1 MTTGPFSIELEKSLT
16 QNNQNSSLM
25 LSRRDIIF
33 CANRSRSNS
42 DSGIILRRKV
52 LRASG
57 ESNEDNTNDKR
68 RRQRPVE
75 EMYNYFTKPVKCN
88 ECFGYNRRVCAHCQG
103 RGKTT
108 TTDGCYYR
116 CSRCVGRGYVRC
128 DACNGTG
135 LKNGWL
141 FTVKG
146 GWGPRGE

>member
-1 MTTGPFSIELEKSLT
+1 
-16 QNNQNSSLM
+16 M
-25 LSRRDIIF
+25 LSRRDIFIF

-42 DSGIILRRKV
+42 SIILRRKKV
-52 LRASG
+52 SRASG
-57 ESNEDNTNDKR
+57 ESNEDNTNHKR
-68 RRQRPVE
+68 RRQRRRPIIE
-75 EMYNYFTKPVKCN
+75 EMCDYFTKPVKCK
-88 ECFGYNRRVCAHCQG
+88 ECFGYNRRVCARCQG

-108 TTDGCYYR
+108 TTFTDGDDDDNC
-116 CSRCVGRGYVRC
+116 CGGCVGRGYVRC

>member
-1 MTTGPFSIELEKSLT
+1 
-16 QNNQNSSLM
+16 M
-25 LSRRDIIF
+25 LSRRDIIIF

-42 DSGIILRRKV
+42 SIILRRNV
-52 LRASG
+52 SRASG
-57 ESNEDNTNDKR
+57 ESNEDNTNHKR
-68 RRQRPVE
+68 RRQRRRPIIE
-75 EMYNYFTKPVKCN
+75 EMCDYFTKPVKCK
-88 ECFGYNRRVCAHCQG
+88 ECFGYNRRVCARCQG

-108 TTDGCYYR
+108 TTFTDGDDDDYC
-116 CSRCVGRGYVRC
+116 CGRCVGRGYVRC

>member
-1 MTTGPFSIELEKSLT
+1 
-16 QNNQNSSLM
+16 M
-25 LSRRDIIF
+25 LLRRDIIF
-33 CANRSRSNS
+33 CANRSSS
-42 DSGIILRRKV
+42 KSSSSSSIILRRKV

-57 ESNEDNTNDKR
+57 ESNEDNTNK
-68 RRQRPVE
+68 RRQRRRPIE

-88 ECFGYNRRVCAHCQG
+88 ECFGYNRRVCARCQG

-108 TTDGCYYR
+108 TTFTDGDDDDNC
-116 CSRCVGRGYVRC
+116 CGRCVGRGYVRC

>member
-1 MTTGPFSIELEKSLT
+1 MSH
-16 QNNQNSSLM
+16 LM
-25 LSRRDIIF
+25 LRRDIFF
-33 CANRSRSNS
+33 CARSSS
-42 DSGIILRRKV
+42 KSSSSSSSSSILVRRKV

-57 ESNEDNTNDKR
+57 ESNEEDNTNHKR
-68 RRQRPVE
+68 RRQRRPIE

-103 RGKTT
+103 RGKMTT
-108 TTDGCYYR
+108 TFTDGNDDDNC

>member
-1 MTTGPFSIELEKSLT
+1 
-16 QNNQNSSLM
+16 M
-25 LSRRDIIF
+25 LSRRDIIIF

-42 DSGIILRRKV
+42 SIILRRKKV
-52 LRASG
+52 SRASG
-57 ESNEDNTNDKR
+57 ESNEDNTNHKR
-68 RRQRPVE
+68 RRQRRRPIIE
-75 EMYNYFTKPVKCN
+75 EMCDYFTKPVKCK
-88 ECFGYNRRVCAHCQG
+88 ECFGYNRRVCARCQG

-108 TTDGCYYR
+108 TTFTDGDDDDNC
-116 CSRCVGRGYVRC
+116 CGGCVGRGYVRC

>member
-1 MTTGPFSIELEKSLT
+1 MSH
-16 QNNQNSSLM
+16 LM
-25 LSRRDIIF
+25 LRRDIFF
-33 CANRSRSNS
+33 CARSSS
-42 DSGIILRRKV
+42 KSSSSSSSSSILVRRKV

-57 ESNEDNTNDKR
+57 ESNEEDNTNHKR
-68 RRQRPVE
+68 RRQRRPIE

-103 RGKTT
+103 RGKMTT
-108 TTDGCYYR
+108 TFTDGDDDDNC

-146 GWGPRGE
+146 GWGQRGE

>member
-1 MTTGPFSIELEKSLT
+1 
-16 QNNQNSSLM
+16 M
-25 LSRRDIIF
+25 LSRRDIIIF

-42 DSGIILRRKV
+42 GIILRRNV
-52 LRASG
+52 SRASG
-57 ESNEDNTNDKR
+57 ESNEDNTNHKR
-68 RRQRPVE
+68 RRQRRRPIIE
-75 EMYNYFTKPVKCN
+75 EMCDYFTKPVKCK
-88 ECFGYNRRVCAHCQG
+88 ECFGYNRRVCARCQG

-108 TTDGCYYR
+108 TTFTDGDDDDNC
-116 CSRCVGRGYVRC
+116 CGGCVGRGYVRC

>member
-1 MTTGPFSIELEKSLT
+1 
-16 QNNQNSSLM
+16 M

-33 CANRSRSNS
+33 CANRSSNRSNS
-42 DSGIILRRKV
+42 SIILRRKV
-52 LRASG
+52 FRASG
-57 ESNEDNTNDKR
+57 ESNEDTTNHKR
-68 RRQRPVE
+68 RRQRRRPIIE
-75 EMYNYFTKPVKCN
+75 EMCDYFTKPVKCK
-88 ECFGYNRRVCAHCQG
+88 ECFGYNRRVCARCQG

-108 TTDGCYYR
+108 TTFTDGDDDDYC
-116 CSRCVGRGYVRC
+116 CGRCVGRGYVRC

>member
-1 MTTGPFSIELEKSLT
+1 
-16 QNNQNSSLM
+16 M
-25 LSRRDIIF
+25 LLRRDIIF
-33 CANRSRSNS
+33 CANRSSS
-42 DSGIILRRKV
+42 KSSSSSSILLRRKV

-57 ESNEDNTNDKR
+57 ESNEDNTNK
-68 RRQRPVE
+68 RRQRRRPIE

-88 ECFGYNRRVCAHCQG
+88 ECFGYNRRVCARCQG

-108 TTDGCYYR
+108 TTFTDGDDDDNC
-116 CSRCVGRGYVRC
+116 CGGCVGRGYVRC

>member
-1 MTTGPFSIELEKSLT
+1 MF
-16 QNNQNSSLM
+16 

-33 CANRSRSNS
+33 CANRSRSKS
-42 DSGIILRRKV
+42 SSGGIILMRRKV
-52 LRASG
+52 SRAKNG
-57 ESNEDNTNDKR
+57 ESNEDNTNKR
-68 RRQRPVE
+68 RRQRRQPIE
-75 EMYNYFTKPVKCN
+75 EMCDYFTKPVKCN
-88 ECFGYNRRVCAHCQG
+88 ECFGYNRRVCARCQG

-108 TTDGCYYR
+108 TTFTDGDDDDNC
-116 CSRCVGRGYVRC
+116 CGRCVGRGYVRC

>member
-1 MTTGPFSIELEKSLT
+1 
-16 QNNQNSSLM
+16 M

-33 CANRSRSNS
+33 CANRSSNRSNS
-42 DSGIILRRKV
+42 SIILRRKV
-52 LRASG
+52 FRASG
-57 ESNEDNTNDKR
+57 ESNEDTTNHKR
-68 RRQRPVE
+68 RRQRRRPIIE
-75 EMYNYFTKPVKCN
+75 EMCDYFTKPVKCN
-88 ECFGYNRRVCAHCQG
+88 ECFGYNRRVCARCQG

-108 TTDGCYYR
+108 TTFTDGDDDDYC
-116 CSRCVGRGYVRC
+116 CGRCVGRGYVRC

>member
-1 MTTGPFSIELEKSLT
+1 
-16 QNNQNSSLM
+16 M

-33 CANRSRSNS
+33 FCANRSRSKS
-42 DSGIILRRKV
+42 SIILRRNV
-52 LRASG
+52 SRASG
-57 ESNEDNTNDKR
+57 ESNEDNTNHKR
-68 RRQRPVE
+68 RRQRRRPIVE
-75 EMYNYFTKPVKCN
+75 EMCDYFTKPVKCK
-88 ECFGYNRRVCAHCQG
+88 ECFGYNRRVCARCQG

-108 TTDGCYYR
+108 TTFTDGDDDDNC
-116 CSRCVGRGYVRC
+116 CGRCVGRGYVRC

>member
-1 MTTGPFSIELEKSLT
+1 
-16 QNNQNSSLM
+16 M

-33 CANRSRSNS
+33 FCANRSRSKS
-42 DSGIILRRKV
+42 SIILRRNV
-52 LRASG
+52 SRASG
-57 ESNEDNTNDKR
+57 ESNEDNTNHKR
-68 RRQRPVE
+68 RRQRRRPIVE
-75 EMYNYFTKPVKCN
+75 EMCDYFTKPVKCK
-88 ECFGYNRRVCAHCQG
+88 ECFGYNRRVCARCQG

-108 TTDGCYYR
+108 TTFTDGDDDDNC
-116 CSRCVGRGYVRC
+116 CGRCVGLGYVRC

>member
-1 MTTGPFSIELEKSLT
+1 
-16 QNNQNSSLM
+16 M
-25 LSRRDIIF
+25 LSRRDVIF
-33 CANRSRSNS
+33 CANRSSS
-42 DSGIILRRKV
+42 KSSSGSIILRRKV

-57 ESNEDNTNDKR
+57 ESNEDNTNHKR
-68 RRQRPVE
+68 RRQRRRPIIE
-75 EMYNYFTKPVKCN
+75 EMCDYFTKPVKCN
-88 ECFGYNRRVCAHCQG
+88 ECFGYNRRVCARCQG

-108 TTDGCYYR
+108 TTFTDGDDDDNC
-116 CSRCVGRGYVRC
+116 CGRCVGRGYVRC

>member
-1 MTTGPFSIELEKSLT
+1 
-16 QNNQNSSLM
+16 M

-33 CANRSRSNS
+33 CANRSSNRSNS
-42 DSGIILRRKV
+42 SIILRRKV
-52 LRASG
+52 FRASG
-57 ESNEDNTNDKR
+57 ESNEDTTNHKR
-68 RRQRPVE
+68 RRQRRRPIIE
-75 EMYNYFTKPVKCN
+75 EMCDYFTKPVKCK
-88 ECFGYNRRVCAHCQG
+88 ECFGYNRRVCARCQG

-108 TTDGCYYR
+108 TTFTDGDDDDNC
-116 CSRCVGRGYVRC
+116 CGRCVGRGYVRC

>member
-1 MTTGPFSIELEKSLT
+1 
-16 QNNQNSSLM
+16 M
-25 LSRRDIIF
+25 LSRRDVIF
-33 CANRSRSNS
+33 CANRSSS
-42 DSGIILRRKV
+42 KSSSGSIILRRKV

-57 ESNEDNTNDKR
+57 ESNEDNTNHKR
-68 RRQRPVE
+68 RRQRRRPIE

-88 ECFGYNRRVCAHCQG
+88 ECFGYNRRVCARCQG
-103 RGKTT
+103 RGKATIT
-108 TTDGCYYR
+108 FTDGDDDDNC
-116 CSRCVGRGYVRC
+116 CGRCVGLGYVRC

>member
-1 MTTGPFSIELEKSLT
+1 
-16 QNNQNSSLM
+16 M

-33 CANRSRSNS
+33 FCANRSRSKS
-42 DSGIILRRKV
+42 SIILRRNV
-52 LRASG
+52 SRASG
-57 ESNEDNTNDKR
+57 ESNEDNTNKR
-68 RRQRPVE
+68 RRQRRRPIVE
-75 EMYNYFTKPVKCN
+75 EMCDYFTKPVKCK
-88 ECFGYNRRVCAHCQG
+88 ECFGYNRRVCARCQG

-108 TTDGCYYR
+108 TTFTDGDDDDNC
-116 CSRCVGRGYVRC
+116 CGGCVGRGYVRC

>member
-1 MTTGPFSIELEKSLT
+1 
-16 QNNQNSSLM
+16 M
-25 LSRRDIIF
+25 LSRRDIFIF

-42 DSGIILRRKV
+42 SIILRRKKV
-52 LRASG
+52 SRASG
-57 ESNEDNTNDKR
+57 ESNEDNTNHKR
-68 RRQRPVE
+68 RRQRRRPIIE
-75 EMYNYFTKPVKCN
+75 EMCDYFTKPVKCK
-88 ECFGYNRRVCAHCQG
+88 ECFGYNRRVCARCQG

-108 TTDGCYYR
+108 TTFTDGDDDDKC
-116 CSRCVGRGYVRC
+116 CGGCVGRGYVRC

>member
-1 MTTGPFSIELEKSLT
+1 
-16 QNNQNSSLM
+16 M

-33 CANRSRSNS
+33 CANRSSNRSNS
-42 DSGIILRRKV
+42 SIILRRNV
-52 LRASG
+52 SRASG
-57 ESNEDNTNDKR
+57 ESNEDNTNKR
-68 RRQRPVE
+68 RRQRRRPIIE
-75 EMYNYFTKPVKCN
+75 EMCDYFTKPVKCN
-88 ECFGYNRRVCAHCQG
+88 ECFGYNRRVCARCQG

-108 TTDGCYYR
+108 TTFTDGDDDDYC
-116 CSRCVGRGYVRC
+116 CGRCVGRGYVRC

>member
-1 MTTGPFSIELEKSLT
+1 MSH
-16 QNNQNSSLM
+16 LM
-25 LSRRDIIF
+25 LRRDIFF
-33 CANRSRSNS
+33 CARSSS
-42 DSGIILRRKV
+42 KSSSSSSSSSSILVRRKV

-57 ESNEDNTNDKR
+57 ESNEEDNTNHKR
-68 RRQRPVE
+68 RRQRRPIE

-103 RGKTT
+103 RGKMTT
-108 TTDGCYYR
+108 TFTDGDDDDNC

>member
-1 MTTGPFSIELEKSLT
+1 
-16 QNNQNSSLM
+16 M

-33 CANRSRSNS
+33 CANRSSNRSNS
-42 DSGIILRRKV
+42 SIILRRKV
-52 LRASG
+52 FRASG
-57 ESNEDNTNDKR
+57 ESNEDTTNHKR
-68 RRQRPVE
+68 RRQRRRPIIE
-75 EMYNYFTKPVKCN
+75 EMCDYFTKPVKCK
-88 ECFGYNRRVCAHCQG
+88 ECFGYNRRVCARCQG

-108 TTDGCYYR
+108 TTFTDGDDDDNC
-116 CSRCVGRGYVRC
+116 CGGCVGRGYVRC

>member
-1 MTTGPFSIELEKSLT
+1 
-16 QNNQNSSLM
+16 M
-25 LSRRDIIF
+25 LSRREIVIF

-42 DSGIILRRKV
+42 SIILRRNV
-52 LRASG
+52 SRASG
-57 ESNEDNTNDKR
+57 ESNEDNTNKR
-68 RRQRPVE
+68 RRQRRRPIVE
-75 EMYNYFTKPVKCN
+75 EMCDYFTKPVKCK
-88 ECFGYNRRVCAHCQG
+88 ECFGYNRRVCARCQG

-108 TTDGCYYR
+108 TTFTDGDDDDYC
-116 CSRCVGRGYVRC
+116 CGGCVGRGYVRC

>member
-1 MTTGPFSIELEKSLT
+1 
-16 QNNQNSSLM
+16 M

-33 CANRSRSNS
+33 FCANRSRSKS
-42 DSGIILRRKV
+42 SIILRRNV
-52 LRASG
+52 SRASG
-57 ESNEDNTNDKR
+57 ESNEDNTNKR
-68 RRQRPVE
+68 RRQRRRPIIE
-75 EMYNYFTKPVKCN
+75 EMCDYFTKPVKCK
-88 ECFGYNRRVCAHCQG
+88 ECFGYNRRVCARCQG

-108 TTDGCYYR
+108 TTFTDGDDDDNC
-116 CSRCVGRGYVRC
+116 CGGCVGRGYVRC

>member
-1 MTTGPFSIELEKSLT
+1 
-16 QNNQNSSLM
+16 M

-33 CANRSRSNS
+33 CANRSSSNRSNS
-42 DSGIILRRKV
+42 SIILRRKV
-52 LRASG
+52 FRASG
-57 ESNEDNTNDKR
+57 ESNEDNTNHKR
-68 RRQRPVE
+68 RRQRRPIE
-75 EMYNYFTKPVKCN
+75 EMCNYFTKPVKCN
-88 ECFGYNRRVCAHCQG
+88 ECFGYNRRVCARCQG

-108 TTDGCYYR
+108 TTFTDGDDDDNC
-116 CSRCVGRGYVRC
+116 CGGCVGRGYVRC

>member
-1 MTTGPFSIELEKSLT
+1 
-16 QNNQNSSLM
+16 M

-33 CANRSRSNS
+33 FCANRSRSKS
-42 DSGIILRRKV
+42 SIILRRNV
-52 LRASG
+52 SRASG
-57 ESNEDNTNDKR
+57 ESNEDNTNHKR
-68 RRQRPVE
+68 RRQRRRPIVE
-75 EMYNYFTKPVKCN
+75 EMCDYFTKPVKCK
-88 ECFGYNRRVCAHCQG
+88 ECFGYNRRVCARCQG

-108 TTDGCYYR
+108 TTFTDGDDDDNC
-116 CSRCVGRGYVRC
+116 CGRCVGRGYLRC

>member
-1 MTTGPFSIELEKSLT
+1 
-16 QNNQNSSLM
+16 M
-25 LSRRDIIF
+25 LSRRDIIIF
-33 CANRSRSNS
+33 CANRSRSKS
-42 DSGIILRRKV
+42 SIILRRKKV
-52 LRASG
+52 SRASG
-57 ESNEDNTNDKR
+57 ESNEDNTNHKR
-68 RRQRPVE
+68 RRQRRRPIE

-88 ECFGYNRRVCAHCQG
+88 ECFGYNRRVCARCQG

-108 TTDGCYYR
+108 TTFTDGDDDDNC
-116 CSRCVGRGYVRC
+116 CGRCVGLGYVRC

>member
-1 MTTGPFSIELEKSLT
+1 
-16 QNNQNSSLM
+16 M
-25 LSRRDIIF
+25 LSRRDIIFF

-42 DSGIILRRKV
+42 SIILRRNV
-52 LRASG
+52 SRASG
-57 ESNEDNTNDKR
+57 ESNEDNTNHKR
-68 RRQRPVE
+68 RRQRRRPIVE
-75 EMYNYFTKPVKCN
+75 EMCDYFTKPVKCK
-88 ECFGYNRRVCAHCQG
+88 ECFGYNRRVCARCQG

-108 TTDGCYYR
+108 TTFTDGDDDDNC
-116 CSRCVGRGYVRC
+116 CGRCVGRGYVRC

>member
-1 MTTGPFSIELEKSLT
+1 MSH
-16 QNNQNSSLM
+16 LM
-25 LSRRDIIF
+25 LRRYIFF
-33 CANRSRSNS
+33 CARSSS
-42 DSGIILRRKV
+42 KSSSSSSSSSSILVRRKV

-57 ESNEDNTNDKR
+57 ESNEEDNTNHKR
-68 RRQRPVE
+68 RRQRRPIE

-103 RGKTT
+103 RGKMTT
-108 TTDGCYYR
+108 TFTDGDDDDNC

>member
-1 MTTGPFSIELEKSLT
+1 MSH
-16 QNNQNSSLM
+16 LM
-25 LSRRDIIF
+25 LRRDIFF
-33 CANRSRSNS
+33 CARSSS
-42 DSGIILRRKV
+42 KSSSSSSSSSSSILVRRKV

-57 ESNEDNTNDKR
+57 ESNEEDNTNHKR
-68 RRQRPVE
+68 RRQRRPIE

-103 RGKTT
+103 RGKMTT
-108 TTDGCYYR
+108 TFTDGDDDDNC